1 MLFPNSSAYFNSED
15 KEVQAR
21 IAQFKEENLTL
32 NRSLWQEQQID
43 SMYEAGDMSLW
54 DGLNRAYPG
63 VIRPIF
69 NLNQLRRI
77 KNMMLGYQCEHR
89 KSSLVVPVENGDQQ
103 TADQYTKLFFWNNNQ
118 DQVLETYSNAFD
130 QALITGLSLLNCW
143 VDFRDDPISGDVKT
157 SCLTY
162 DSFMIDASWKRLDFS
177 DCNGIWRR
185 TCITVEELFSLLPRA
200 SEIMSDTR
208 SDRDNIF
215 NYMPESRFNGRKRNL
230 IDYDEFYYR
239 TFRDATLIVDPETGE
254 QMEWLGTKDE
264 LRDYISYFPQI
275 QVMHIKKPT
284 VKMAILTNGKLQYH
298 GPNICGIDKYPVV
311 PVVGY
316 FNPTISD
323 YRWRV
328 QGVIRALRDAAFLSN
343 RVQTIILNLLESRL
357 NAGWMY
363 VEGKL
368 VNPMDTYKTGEGQNI
383 VLKPGAEIGKDISPI
398 TTQDIPAS
406 HFQLLETLNKLP
418 ETISGA
424 NEELLG
430 SATDDKAGILG
441 MIRQGAGLITLK
453 PLYNN
458 LDTSQHLYER
468 IRLETMQRNFTPGK
482 VRRILNE
489 EPAPQFYN
497 QAFGKYDVSIED
509 GLNTTTQKQQ
519 NFAQILQLA
528 EYINIPAKY
537 MLENVTIQNKA
548 ELIKAIEEEQQQEA
562 QMAQQQQQVAMQ
574 ELQSRAKLA
583 DARTQEAIGLA
594 HERESRVPENLAMA
608 EERKAAAVKDEE
620 IALLNMVKA
629 IKEIDGMDLQHLQ
642 QAVAMMG
649 MIKQQENQVMQ
660 PMLASKTQVS
670 KPSITKPRPTKTAS
684 KMRSKAV

>member
-1 MLFPNSSAYFNSED
+1 MLFPESSKYYSSED
-15 KEVQAR
+15 REIQGR
-21 IAQFKEENLTL
+21 IAQFKEENLTI
-32 NRSLWQEQQID
+32 NRSLWQEQLID

-54 DGLNRAYPG
+54 DNLSRSYPG
-63 VIRPIF
+63 VVRPIF

-77 KNMMLGYQCEHR
+77 KGMMEGYQREHR
-89 KSSLVVPVENGDQQ
+89 KSSLVIPIENGDQE
-103 TADQYTKLFFWNNNQ
+103 TADQYTKIFFWNNNQ
-118 DQVLETYSNAFD
+118 NQVLQAYSNAFS
-130 QALITGLSLLNCW
+130 QALVAGLSLLNCW

-157 SCLTY
+157 DVITY
-162 DSFMIDASWKRLDFS
+162 DSFLIDANWKKMDFS

-185 TCITVEELFSLLPRA
+185 TCISVEEMFSLLPRA
-200 SEIMSDTR
+200 SETINDSR

-239 TFRDATLIVDPETGE
+239 TFRDATILVDPQSGE
-254 QMEWLGTKDE
+254 QMEFLGTKDE
-264 LRDYISYFPQI
+264 LRDYVSYFPHI
-275 QVMHIKKPT
+275 QVLHMKKPT
-284 VKMAILTNGKLQYH
+284 VKLAVLTNGKVQYH
-298 GPNICGIDKYPVV
+298 GPNICGIDKYPYV

-316 FNPTISD
+316 MNPTISD
-323 YRWRV
+323 YRWRI

-343 RVQTIILNLLESRL
+343 RVQTILLNLLEAKL
-357 NAGWMY
+357 NAGWVY

-383 VLKPGAEIGKDISPI
+383 VLKAGAEIGRDLSPI
-398 TTQDIPAS
+398 VAQEIPS
-406 HFQLLETLNKLP
+406 SYFQLLEGLNRLP
-418 ETISGA
+418 EVISGA

-453 PLYNN
+453 PLYDN

-468 IRLETMQRNFTPGK
+468 IRLETIQRNFTPGK

-489 EPAPQFYN
+489 EPAPQFYS

-528 EYINIPAKY
+528 EYIKIPVKY

-562 QMAQQQQQVAMQ
+562 QMAQQQQQVQMQ
-574 ELQSRAKLA
+574 ELQARAELSKARAMADTGLGMERMSRIQENEALA
-583 DARTQEAIGLA
+583 D
-594 HERESRVPENLAMA
+594 ERR
-608 EERKAAAVKDEE
+608 AAAIKDEE
-620 IALLNMVKA
+620 AALLNLVRAANEMDDVSLNQLTKLMTLKNMISQPEGVAKA
-629 IKEIDGMDLQHLQ
+629 PK
-642 QAVAMMG
+642 AM
-649 MIKQQENQVMQ
+649 
-660 PMLASKTQVS
+660 ASKKQPV
-670 KPSITKPRPTKTAS
+670 RGVQYNTAS
-684 KMRSKAV
+684 KIRGRTK